1 MRIVLAVISLC
12 FMVACGRMETKD
24 MHQECD
30 SRIVR
35 LAKLEI
41 YEEYLEEYLKFASEV
56 GRESV
61 EKEEGVI
68 TLFSVQEKDSPC
80 KITILEIY
88 ASQAA
93 YEYHITTPH
102 FQRYKQGTLH
112 MVKDLQLVDC
122 AALVP
127 EMKIKE

>member
-1 MRIVLAVISLC
+1 MMRILVALC
-12 FMVACGRMETKD
+12 LCLMAACGRVEKEDMMKD
-24 MHQECD
+24 YD

-41 YEEYLEEYLKFASEV
+41 YEEYLDQYLSFVGEV
-56 GRESV
+56 GKESV

-68 TLFSVQEKDSPC
+68 TLFSVQEKDNPC
-80 KITILEIY
+80 HITILEIY

-112 MVKDLQLVDC
+112 MVKDLQLIDC
-122 AALVP
+122 SALVP

>member
-24 MHQECD
+24 MQQECD

-41 YEEYLEEYLKFASEV
+41 YEEYLEEYLNFASEV

>member
-12 FMVACGRMETKD
+12 FMVACGRMDTKD
-24 MHQECD
+24 IQQECD

>member
-1 MRIVLAVISLC
+1 
-12 FMVACGRMETKD
+12 MVGCGQEKQQD
-24 MHQECD
+24 MPKESD
-30 SRIVR
+30 TRIVR

-41 YEEYLEEYLKFASEV
+41 YEEYLNEYLGFVSEV

-68 TLFSVQEKDSPC
+68 TLFSVQEKDNPC
-80 KITILEIY
+80 RITILEIY

-112 MVKDLQLVDC
+112 MVKDLQLIDGT
-122 AALVP
+122 ALIP

>member
-24 MHQECD
+24 IQQECD

>member
-24 MHQECD
+24 IQQECD

-102 FQRYKQGTLH
+102 FQRYKQGTVH

>member
-12 FMVACGRMETKD
+12 LMVACGRMETKD
-24 MHQECD
+24 IQQECD

>member
-1 MRIVLAVISLC
+1 MKRVLIALSLC
-12 FMVACGRMETKD
+12 LMVACGQAKQQDMAKD
-24 MHQECD
+24 YD

-41 YEEYLEEYLKFASEV
+41 YEEYLDQYLSFVGEV
-56 GRESV
+56 GKESV
-61 EKEEGVI
+61 EKEQGVI
-68 TLFSVQEKDSPC
+68 TLFSVQEKENPC
-80 KITILEIY
+80 HITILEIY
-88 ASQAA
+88 ASQEA

-112 MVKDLQLVDC
+112 MVKDLQLIDC
-122 AALVP
+122 SALVP